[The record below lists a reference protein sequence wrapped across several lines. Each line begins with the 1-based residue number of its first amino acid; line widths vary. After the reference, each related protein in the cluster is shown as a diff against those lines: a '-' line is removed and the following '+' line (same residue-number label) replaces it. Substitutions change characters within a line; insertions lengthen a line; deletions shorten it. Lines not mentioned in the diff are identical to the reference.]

1 MSVILPEA
9 RRTLALAG
17 PIIAGQVSQMLMGVT
32 DSIMIGRVGSVPLA
46 AAAFANSVF
55 NLIFVIGIG
64 LLIPVAVLVSR
75 SRGAGRQ
82 SDCADWLRH
91 GLALAC
97 GYGAGAILLMVLLG
111 AQLHRFGQPVE
122 VVAEVHPYY
131 GLIAVSMLPVLLFLV
146 CRQFAEALGHPVVP
160 MLMLLTGVA
169 LNVLLN
175 WILIYGNWGAPALGL
190 AGAGWATLLARIIG
204 LAALLLWLAR
214 STRFRALWP
223 PGGLAWWWRRP
234 QWARFREMLQ
244 LGVPTAGTLLFESG
258 AFSAAALMMGWIGAT
273 ALAAHQIALSC
284 AAFTFMLPLG
294 LSIAVSMRL
303 ARAVGEGRHD
313 LLRPIAYGAHLMS
326 AIVMGGTATLFIVG
340 GTRLAEGFVQDPA
353 VIELAARLLVVAAVF
368 QLFDGAQVVGVSA
381 LRGLADVK
389 VPTVITAIAYWGIAL
404 PAAYWFG
411 VRGVGAIGIW
421 SALAIGLAAAAVLL
435 AWRFHRLT
443 AMR

>member
-1 MSVILPEA
+1 
-9 RRTLALAG
+9 
-17 PIIAGQVSQMLMGVT
+17 
-32 DSIMIGRVGSVPLA
+32 
-46 AAAFANSVF
+46 
-55 NLIFVIGIG
+55 
-64 LLIPVAVLVSR
+64 
-75 SRGAGRQ
+75 
-82 SDCADWLRH
+82 
-91 GLALAC
+91 
-97 GYGAGAILLMVLLG
+97 
-111 AQLHRFGQPVE
+111 
-122 VVAEVHPYY
+122 
-131 GLIAVSMLPVLLFLV
+131 
-146 CRQFAEALGHPVVP
+146 
-160 MLMLLTGVA
+160 
-169 LNVLLN
+169 
-175 WILIYGNWGAPALGL
+175 
-190 AGAGWATLLARIIG
+190 
-204 LAALLLWLAR
+204 
-214 STRFRALWP
+214 
-223 PGGLAWWWRRP
+223 
-234 QWARFREMLQ
+234 
-244 LGVPTAGTLLFESG
+244 
-258 AFSAAALMMGWIGAT
+258 MMGWIGAT

-421 SALAIGLAAAAVLL
+421 SALATGLAAAAVLL